1 MRALLG
7 LAAASA
13 AFVTLTSSG
22 TALAGGGDGSPV
34 IGRAIFM
41 RDNCA
46 GCHGVFAQGGMGPNL
61 RNDSLN
67 EDEVRDVVLRGTRTG
82 MPSFRGL
89 LRDRDIE
96 HLEEYFDTLGDDD
109 EPLSTHWWEFIPSRF
124 PGQVR
129 CCAPPEQH
137 PPHGQP
143 EPDPAP

>member
-1 MRALLG
+1 MRAYLG
-7 LAAASA
+7 LAAATA
-13 AFVTLTSSG
+13 AFVTLALTSSG
-22 TALAGGGDGSPV
+22 PALAGGDDGRPA

-67 EDEVRDVVLRGTRTG
+67 EDEVRDVVLNGTYTG

-89 LRDRDIE
+89 LNGRDIE
-96 HLEEYFDTLGDDD
+96 HLEAYFDSLGDDD
-109 EPLSTHWWEFIPSRF
+109 EPLSTHWWEFVPSRF

-129 CCAPPEQH
+129 CCAPPNE
-137 PPHGQP
+137 PPHS
-143 EPDPAP
+143 AP